1 MSMLK
6 TRLKMFALIK
16 INEEY
21 NVEGQKKIRKINR
34 K

>member
-1 MSMLK
+1 LLK
-6 TRLKMFALIK
+6 IRLKMFALIK

-21 NVEGQKKIRKINR
+21 NVEDQKKIRKINR